1 MKPFAMGALLLI
13 IGFALTSC
21 NNAGTDSSNTTPLA
35 GASRYHLKGKVV
47 SIDEP
52 GKMAIIDAEAIPD
65 FMGAM
70 SMPYKIKPES
80 DLQKL
85 KPGEAIAADVVV
97 QGDNYWLENIAITN
111 PDENK
116 K

>member
-1 MKPFAMGALLLI
+1 MKPLATGALLLI
-13 IGFALTSC
+13 ITLAISC
-21 NNAGTDSSNTTPLA
+21 SKNEPTVQMGSPVQH
-35 GASRYHLKGKVV
+35 ASRYHLKGKVV